1 MAIKQAIK
9 SQLKVVKEK
18 EQKSLTIVLLY
29 KKASSSSIKAVIF
42 IEYIE
47 VVIEEEGPKIV
58 VIRTHKIYLP

>member
-9 SQLKVVKEK
+9 SQPKVVKEK

-29 KKASSSSIKAVIF
+29 KKASNSSIKAVTF

-58 VIRTHKIYLP
+58 ATRTHKIYLP